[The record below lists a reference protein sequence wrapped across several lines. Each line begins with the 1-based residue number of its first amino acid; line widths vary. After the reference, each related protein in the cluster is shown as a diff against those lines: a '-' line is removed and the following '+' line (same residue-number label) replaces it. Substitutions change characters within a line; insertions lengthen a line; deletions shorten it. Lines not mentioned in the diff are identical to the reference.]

1 MALGTVQANILINDE
16 RKALLSDFGL
26 SNLVVGAQGSVFI
39 SSTVGGSPRWA
50 APELYCVEDDVEHIP
65 VNSKPCDVYSFG
77 SVMLQVSAVPNF

>member
-1 MALGTVQANILINDE
+1 VLGAVQANILISDE

-26 SNLVVGAQGSVFI
+26 SNLVVGAQGSFFM

-50 APELYCVEDDVEHIP
+50 APELYCLEDDVEHTP
-65 VNSKPCDVYSFG
+65 VISKPCDVYSFG